1 MASLRSRRRAALGLV
16 LVVALGGC
24 GDDGA
29 ADEDVPV
36 VTAEGVPGGSEE
48 LAPTDA
54 ATASPSPDGAAA
66 PGLDPS
72 PAPTSSI
79 GPSSAAAASFVRGP
93 VLDDLAGVEH
103 VVVDLDGDT
112 WAEVVATGVRDGVGV
127 LRVAWWTV
135 DGYEVLA
142 EDAAGPGR
150 SVTDLRAADLT
161 GDGRTELL
169 VEVEGEGLHSLAL
182 WSVLR
187 RGVIQPLAAEGGC
200 HDGEHVYGVT
210 SARLE
215 DSGQGP
221 TTIVAD
227 CDDSPLPVADWSEQ
241 RWVWDGDAYRV
252 DTAPGIDDTPVHDDT
267 DDAADG

>member
-1 MASLRSRRRAALGLV
+1 MLGLV
-16 LVVALGGC
+16 LAVALGACG
-24 GDDGA
+24 GDDEVA
-29 ADEDVPV
+29 VEDVPV
-36 VTAEGVPGGSEE
+36 VTAEGVPGGDAGLE
-48 LAPTDA
+48 PTDP
-54 ATASPSPDGAAA
+54 ATASPSPDAAA
-66 PGLDPS
+66 PGPDPTPS
-72 PAPTSSI
+72 PTPTSSI
-79 GPSSAAAASFVRGP
+79 GPSSADAASFVRGP
-93 VLDDLAGVEH
+93 ALDDLAGVEH

-112 WAEVVATGVRDGVGV
+112 WPEVVATGVRDGVGV

-135 DGYEVLA
+135 DGYAVLA
-142 EDAAGPGR
+142 EGEAGPGR

-169 VEVEGEGLHSLAL
+169 VAVEGEGLHSLAL

-187 RGVIQPLAAEGGC
+187 RGVIRALAAEGGC
-200 HDGEHVYGVT
+200 HDGQHVYGVT

-221 TTIVAD
+221 PTIVAD

-252 DTAPGIDDTPVHDDT
+252 DGAPEPDHTPVHADDEA
-267 DDAADG
+267 DAAGG